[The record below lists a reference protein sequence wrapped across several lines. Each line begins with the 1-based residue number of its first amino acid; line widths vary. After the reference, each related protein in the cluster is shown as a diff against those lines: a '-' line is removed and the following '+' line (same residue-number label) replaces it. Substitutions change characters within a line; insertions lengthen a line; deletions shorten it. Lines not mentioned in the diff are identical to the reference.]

1 MKFSRG
7 LYAVGGFIAA
17 FAFLQED
24 APRFIP
30 GYSISVAFVLLSL
43 LSSTIYF
50 LGVSWENRR
59 RDLIQA
65 QGTCLELSEEEK
77 KEMGD
82 LNPDYRYLT

>member
-1 MKFSRG
+1 MRFSRR
-7 LYAVGGFIAA
+7 LHAVGGFIAA
-17 FAFLQED
+17 FAFLQKD

-65 QGTCLELSEEEK
+65 QGTCLELSEDEK

-82 LNPDYRYLT
+82 LNPDYRYIT